1 METHSKNTGFGGLSR
16 RRCLAI
22 WNSAAWRASKGGKSE
37 NSIAWEAVTAGKS
50 ENSLAWE
57 APTGGKSENSLAW
70 GAPTGG
76 KSENSLAWGAPTG
89 GKSENSL
96 AWGAPTGGKS
106 ENSLAWGAPTGGKSE
121 NSLAWGAPTGGGEV
135 KLLSLGSPHGGKPPL
150 APLTDRNKPAVW
162 AATPREAGWI
172 ECENLCQIGSQNS
185 YQVEDEIKSQ
195 RECHITSQN
204 ILCEECLIKCNMKCQ
219 QACQRKCQRKLPI
232 NCQNARH
239 IDGWKLYKKC
249 QHEKNECQRKW
260 PTNVTYNT
268 KSHASRV
275 SGKILK

>member
-76 KSENSLAWGAPTG
+76 K
-89 GKSENSL
+89 
-96 AWGAPTGGKS
+96 
-106 ENSLAWGAPTGGKSE
+106 
-121 NSLAWGAPTGGGEV
+121 V
-135 KLLSLGSPHGGKPPL
+135 KILSLGSPHGGKVKISHGGEKRKFPRLGSPHGGEKRKFPSLGSLHGGKSEKYSRTQQLCMSILLCCSAPHIPHHL

-172 ECENLCQIGSQNS
+172 
-185 YQVEDEIKSQ
+185 Y
-195 RECHITSQN
+195 
-204 ILCEECLIKCNMKCQ
+204 
-219 QACQRKCQRKLPI
+219 P
-232 NCQNARH
+232 
-239 IDGWKLYKKC
+239 KKI
-249 QHEKNECQRKW
+249 HSIIRTPGGPPKPFFW
-260 PTNVTYNT
+260 T
-268 KSHASRV
+268 A
-275 SGKILK
+275 

>member
-1 METHSKNTGFGGLSR
+1 METHSKNTGIGGLSR

-50 ENSLAWE
+50 ENSIAWE
-57 APTGGKSENSLAW
+57 APTAGKSENSLAW

-96 AWGAPTGGKS
+96 AWGAPTGGKNENSLAWGAPTGGKS
-106 ENSLAWGAPTGGKSE
+106 ENCLAWGAPTGGKSE
-121 NSLAWGAPTGGGEV
+121 NSLAWGAPTGGEV
-135 KLLSLGSPHGGKPPL
+135 KILSLGSPHRGKPPL

-172 ECENLCQIGSQNS
+172 SIYNVISPS
-185 YQVEDEIKSQ
+185 YNDMSHCLQYIIMKYLYIMSYHPVIMI
-195 RECHITSQN
+195 CHIVYS
-204 ILCEECLIKCNMKCQ
+204 I
-219 QACQRKCQRKLPI
+219 
-232 NCQNARH
+232 
-239 IDGWKLYKKC
+239 
-249 QHEKNECQRKW
+249 
-260 PTNVTYNT
+260 
-268 KSHASRV
+268 
-275 SGKILK
+275 